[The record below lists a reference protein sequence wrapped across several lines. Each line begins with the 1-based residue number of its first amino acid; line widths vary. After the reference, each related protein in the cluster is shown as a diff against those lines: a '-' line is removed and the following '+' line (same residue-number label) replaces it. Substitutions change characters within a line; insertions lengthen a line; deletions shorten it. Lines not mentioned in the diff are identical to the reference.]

1 MKRMQHPGKPPSQRR
16 PPGWSED
23 WRERLRATTSDL
35 AIKLREIFEFDDPTV
50 RQHIIDAVRIAIG
63 EGSHPDPQS
72 VADSE
77 TGDGSA
83 SILATTAS
91 TYREALRRCGI
102 DRSDSVAAE
111 SFMAEVVKALDDD
124 LGLGLG
130 WRTKV
135 GNATRIMVAT
145 LLKTRHGD
153 IPTIRRELLAAAR
166 EALGDRPLEEMVKMV
181 EAPASPSGPA
191 GTVPALSKAGMYRM
205 ILDCEE
211 HARRDM
217 TPESFL
223 AAVVASLDECLA

>member
-1 MKRMQHPGKPPSQRR
+1 MKRMHPGKPPSQRR
-16 PPGWSED
+16 QPGWSDD
-23 WRERLRATTSDL
+23 WRERLRATTRDL
-35 AIKLREIFEFDDPTV
+35 AIKLREIFELDDPAV

-91 TYREALRRCGI
+91 TYREALRRYGI

-124 LGLGLG
+124 LGLG

-153 IPTIRRELLAAAR
+153 IPTIRRELLEAAR
-166 EALGDRPLEEMVKMV
+166 EALSDRPLEEMVKMV
-181 EAPASPSGPA
+181 EAPASPAGPA
-191 GTVPALSKAGMYRM
+191 GLEPALSKAGMYRM
-205 ILDCEE
+205 VLDCEE

-223 AAVVASLDECLA
+223 AAVAASLDECLA